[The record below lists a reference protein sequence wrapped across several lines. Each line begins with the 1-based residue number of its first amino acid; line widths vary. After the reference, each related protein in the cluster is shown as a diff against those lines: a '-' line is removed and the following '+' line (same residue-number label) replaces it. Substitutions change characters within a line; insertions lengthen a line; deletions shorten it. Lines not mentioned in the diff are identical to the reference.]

1 MPYWFDG
8 NNLTGQSAAVARQD
22 RTTRKSFLELLGG
35 YALARGGRFVVFFDG
50 DDHNRCLPP
59 RGVRVRYSAPLSA
72 DDAILRDVHG
82 TSTRSEIIIVTNDQ
96 SLASS
101 CRGLGVK
108 TMDWRQF
115 SAKMA
120 TSSGKPAKTIPRE
133 EKIDLDDWSRY
144 FGFDPEKLK

>member
-8 NNLTGQSAAVARQD
+8 NNLIGQSAAMARQD
-22 RTTRKSFLELLGG
+22 RTTRKSFLALLGEH
-35 YALARGGRFVVFFDG
+35 ALARGGRFVVFFDG
-50 DDHNRCLPP
+50 DDHDRSMPP

-72 DDAILRDVHG
+72 DDAILRDVQG
-82 TSTRSEIIIVTNDQ
+82 ASARSEIIIVTNDHC
-96 SLASS
+96 LASS

-120 TSSGKPAKTIPRE
+120 SSSGKPAKTVPKE
-133 EKIDLDDWSRY
+133 EKIDLEDWSHY
-144 FGFDPEKLK
+144 FGLDPKKLK